1 MPAWCECEGEIMNA
15 QVIGRVKLERVN
27 DRSRSNTMVL
37 ARYYAK
43 QAVKEQWRRQGLK
56 PHHIVAS
63 QLTLAA
69 DAYLNQHR
77 EELVERACAALSNFA
92 PKPRR

>member
-1 MPAWCECEGEIMNA
+1 MNA

-43 QAVKEQWRRQGLK
+43 QAVKEQWQRLGVK

-63 QLTLAA
+63 ELSRQA
-69 DAYLNQHR
+69 DAYLDQHP
-77 EELVERACAALSNFA
+77 ELIAFATERHRSFVESGRL
-92 PKPRR
+92 KPPRSRRKPSQ

>member
-1 MPAWCECEGEIMNA
+1 MTVLPWPG
-15 QVIGRVKLERVN
+15 Q
-27 DRSRSNTMVL
+27 TMTL

-43 QAVKEQWRRQGLK
+43 QAVKAEWQRRGLK

-63 QLTLAA
+63 QLSLAA
-69 DAYLNQHR
+69 DVYLAQHR
-77 EELVERACAALSNFA
+77 EELVERACATLSNFA